1 MGGGGGGLF
10 PPPPRPP
17 APDTLTALDQTY
29 VWHPFTQMREWVDEP
44 PLIVIEGDGVRLRDA
59 EGRWYLDGVS
69 SLWVNVFGHRRPEVD
84 RAIID
89 QLSRVAHSTL
99 LGCSSPPAILLAQRL
114 VGLAP
119 PGLTKVFYS
128 DNGSTA
134 VEVALKMALQYWQ
147 QASPPRPRKTKILAF
162 SLAYHGDT
170 VGAVSVGGID
180 VFHARFAPYLFSTH
194 KVRPPYCYR
203 CHLDLTYP
211 ACELAC
217 LGEVEQVFRDHH
229 EEIAALIVEPSIYA
243 AAGMI
248 TMPPGYLR
256 RLRELCTRFDVLLI
270 ADEVATGFGRTGTL
284 FACERDGVT
293 PDLMAV
299 AKGLTGGYL
308 PLAAT
313 LTTQAIYDAF
323 LGEYTDFR
331 TFFHGHSYTGNALAC
346 AAALATLDIF
356 VHDRVI
362 EGLAAKI
369 AHLRAELDSLAR
381 HPRVGDIRQCGLMVG
396 IELVRDR
403 ATTTRFPVADRIG
416 WNVSREARALGLLTR
431 PLGDVLVLV
440 PPLVSTNE
448 ELSEMARILGQAV
461 ERVLGPTSR
470 S

>member
-1 MGGGGGGLF
+1 M
-10 PPPPRPP
+10 
-17 APDTLTALDQTY
+17 Q
-29 VWHPFTQMREWVDEP
+29 EWMDEP
-44 PLIVIEGDGVRLRDA
+44 PLIITEGNGVRLCDA

-69 SLWVNVFGHRRPEVD
+69 SMWVNVHGHRRPEID
-84 RAIID
+84 QAIRD

-99 LGCSSPPAILLAQRL
+99 LGCSSPPAILLAERL

-147 QASPPRPRKTKILAF
+147 QVSPPRPRKTKILAF

-180 VFHARFAPYLFSTH
+180 VFHARFGPYLFSTH
-194 KVRPPYCYR
+194 KVRPPHCYR
-203 CHLDLTYP
+203 CHLNLTYP
-211 ACELAC
+211 GCELAC
-217 LGEVEQVFRDHH
+217 LGEVEQVLRDHH
-229 EEIAALIVEPSIYA
+229 DDIAALIVEPSIYA

-248 TMPPGYLR
+248 PMPNGYLR
-256 RLRELCTRFDVLLI
+256 RLRDLCTRFNVLLI
-270 ADEVATGFGRTGTL
+270 ADEVATGFGRTGTM

-313 LTTQAIYDAF
+313 LATQAIYDAF

-346 AAALATLDIF
+346 AAGLATLDVF

-369 AHLRAELDSLAR
+369 AHLRDALTTFEK
-381 HPRVGDIRQCGLMVG
+381 HPHVGDIRQCGLMVG
-396 IELVRDR
+396 IELVQDR
-403 ATTTRFPVADRIG
+403 ATKARFPVAERIG
-416 WNVSREARALGLLTR
+416 WRVSREARALGLLTR

-440 PPLVSTNE
+440 PPLVSTND
-448 ELSEMARILGQAV
+448 ELSEMVRILGQAV
-461 ERVLGPTSR
+461 GRVLGPAIH
-470 S
+470 